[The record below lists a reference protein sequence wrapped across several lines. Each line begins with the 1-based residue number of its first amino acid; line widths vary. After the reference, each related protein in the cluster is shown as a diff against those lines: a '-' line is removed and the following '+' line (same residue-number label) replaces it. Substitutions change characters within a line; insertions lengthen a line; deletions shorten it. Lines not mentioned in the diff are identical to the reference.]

1 MPEQIR
7 WKGTLAAMAAGGAVG
22 VFLAPVIAPAFAR
35 LARPAM
41 KGAVRAGLAVYQRGR
56 EAAAEFMETVED
68 VTAEVKAESGGAR
81 TTEPPAAAMQE
92 TAPTLLK
99 TAIH

>member
-1 MPEQIR
+1 
-7 WKGTLAAMAAGGAVG
+7 MAAGGAVG

-41 KGAVRAGLAVYQRGR
+41 KSAVRAGLAVYQRGR
-56 EAAAEFMETVED
+56 EAAAELMEAVED
-68 VTAEVKAESGGAR
+68 VTAEVKAENGAADA
-81 TTEPPAAAMQE
+81 PQSPATATSEA
-92 TAPTLLK
+92 APTVLK